1 MQFQC
6 SGYLEPRWE
15 KHCAAFAFS
24 LSHCFQHSCFT
35 YISASLLLPLPFFC
49 FSLFTVI
56 TMWWVPGCPCV
67 GAHCWVVG
75 IAGHG
80 SVFLSRG
87 WLMTVE
93 APGRI
98 PGTHFPLSS
107 IQLLIHDIQSWHC
120 SSYNSLLC
128 VKLHAKTLPMRN
140 SATHVQTASKG
151 HKPPGGC
158 MLQCTL
164 AIAPDSWP
172 WANYLTSN

>member
-1 MQFQC
+1 M
-6 SGYLEPRWE
+6 
-15 KHCAAFAFS
+15 
-24 LSHCFQHSCFT
+24 
-35 YISASLLLPLPFFC
+35 
-49 FSLFTVI
+49 
-56 TMWWVPGCPCV
+56 

-98 PGTHFPLSS
+98 SY
-107 IQLLIHDIQSWHC
+107 C
-120 SSYNSLLC
+120 SLYDSLLC

-140 SATHVQTASKG
+140 SATHVQTAGKG

-164 AIAPDSWP
+164 AIAPDS
-172 WANYLTSN
+172 